1 MGRQELDSDSDS
13 DSLNSNSSV
22 IRFAFDIVK
31 QREAA
36 QALQDLSNTRTT
48 IPTTSTRGVK
58 ATVSASQSN
67 QTSYQESNS

>member
-1 MGRQELDSDSDS
+1 MSRQELNSDSDS

-36 QALQDLSNTRTT
+36 QALQELSNTRIM
-48 IPTTSTRGVK
+48 IPTTSTCGVK
-58 ATVSASQSN
+58 ATISASQSN
-67 QTSYQESNS
+67 QTLYQEFNS